1 MDDEIE
7 DKVNE
12 NGAQKGE
19 TDDIEDES
27 VEEKMERMI
36 VLLKNK
42 GRKTMPNVRFKT
54 S

>member
-1 MDDEIE
+1 M
-7 DKVNE
+7 NE

-27 VEEKMERMI
+27 VEEKMKRMI
-36 VLLKNK
+36 VLLKNRV
-42 GRKTMPNVRFKT
+42 RKTMPNVRFKT